1 MRKRAD
7 SAYFL
12 GLVVWL
18 AVAII
23 AGILLYATLVP
34 SRQFSPDSSLSAS
47 GLAMEGSDDD
57 VPLSGVSGIL
67 AAGFKPSSQIP

>member
-18 AVAII
+18 AVAVI
-23 AGILLYATLVP
+23 AGILLYTTLVP
-34 SRQFSPDSSLSAS
+34 SRQFSPDSSHSAS
-47 GLAMEGSDDD
+47 GLAMEASDDE